1 MSSSRTIKRIG
12 RGIGRNR
19 SDLIFDIIN
28 YAFFTLVMLIVLY
41 PIYFIVIASISDPYK
56 VAGGQT
62 LLWPA
67 GINFEGY
74 KRVFSNSTI
83 LNGYRNSLF
92 YALAGTFINL
102 VFTLPPGYALS
113 RKGLAF
119 KPSIMIYFMIPMYFG
134 GGLIPSYILVKDLGM
149 LNSIWALL
157 IPSAVSIWNIIVAR
171 SFFQSNIPEE
181 LYESAVIDGCSH
193 WRFFVSIVL
202 PLSTAL
208 IAVLVLQFALGH
220 WNSWFNALIY
230 ISNKNLYPL
239 QLVLRNILIVNDPVL
254 EMIKDQEEIQRRQ
267 RLAET
272 LKYASI
278 IVSSVP
284 VLIIYPSLQKY
295 FAKGVLIGSIKG

>member
-1 MSSSRTIKRIG
+1 MSHLRIAK
-12 RGIGRNR
+12 RGIGRSR

-28 YAFFTLVMLIVLY
+28 YTFFTAAMLIVLY
-41 PIYFIVIASISDPYK
+41 PLYFIVIASISDPYK

-62 LLWPA
+62 LLLPS

-74 KRVFSNSTI
+74 KRVFTNSTI
-83 LNGYRNSLF
+83 LIGYRNSLL
-92 YALAGTFINL
+92 YAVLGTFINL
-102 VFTLPPGYALS
+102 LLTLPPGYALS

-119 KPSIMIYFMIPMYFG
+119 KPSIMIYLMIPMYFG
-134 GGLIPSYILVKDLGM
+134 GGLIPNYILVKNLGM
-149 LNSIWALL
+149 LNSIWSLML
-157 IPSAVSIWNIIVAR
+157 PGAVSIWSIIVAR

-181 LYESAVIDGCSH
+181 LYEAAVIDGCSH
-193 WRFFVSIVL
+193 WKFFLSVVL

-208 IAVLVLQFALGH
+208 IAVLILQFGLGH

-284 VLIIYPSLQKY
+284 VLIIYPFLQKY

>member
-1 MSSSRTIKRIG
+1 MSSLRIIKRKSH
-12 RGIGRNR
+12 GIGRSR
-19 SDLIFDIIN
+19 SDLLFDVIN
-28 YAFFTLVMLIVLY
+28 YAFFTLAMLVVLY
-41 PIYFIVIASISDPYK
+41 PLYFIVIASISDPYK

-74 KRVFSNSTI
+74 KRVFTNNTI
-83 LNGYRNSLF
+83 LIGYRNSLV
-92 YALAGTFINL
+92 YAVLGTFINL
-102 VFTLPPGYALS
+102 LFTLPPGYALS

-119 KPSIMIYFMIPMYFG
+119 KPSIMIYLMIPMYFG

-149 LNSIWALL
+149 LNTIWALM
-157 IPSAVSIWNIIVAR
+157 IPGAVSIWSIIVAR
-171 SFFQSNIPEE
+171 SFFKSNIPEE

-193 WRFFVSIVL
+193 LRFFLSIVL
-202 PLSTAL
+202 PLSKAL
-208 IAVLVLQFALGH
+208 IAVLVLQFGLGH

-230 ISNKNLYPL
+230 ISNKKLYPL

-284 VLIIYPSLQKY
+284 VLIIYPFLQKY
-295 FAKGVLIGSIKG
+295 FAKGVLVGSIKG